1 MTTPRTT
8 PNDHRRRGKQ
18 LDAAIVDAV
27 YAELADRG
35 YRALTMQ
42 AVAARAGTGK
52 APLYRR
58 WSNKQEL
65 ILHVLDQQPP
75 AEAEPRTDTGNLR
88 DDLIAQLEHMS
99 EAMTQP
105 VGQALT
111 NLILELATDRE
122 QHHELTSTV
131 IDTLLEPRLDSIMTA
146 IRRAARRG
154 EIRAA
159 AVSELIARVGPA
171 LIIQQRL
178 YNGTLPTPPEIAAIV
193 DTILLPALGHTRD

>member
-1 MTTPRTT
+1 MTAPHTT

-27 YAELADRG
+27 YDELADSG

-58 WSNKQEL
+58 WANKQEL
-65 ILHVLDQQPP
+65 ILHVLGQQPP
-75 AEAEPRTDTGNLR
+75 AEAEPRADTGNIR
-88 DDLIAQLEHMS
+88 DDLITQLAHMS
-99 EAMTQP
+99 AAMNRP

-122 QHHELTSTV
+122 RHPELTSTV

-146 IRRAARRG
+146 MRRAARRG
-154 EIRAA
+154 EIRAT
-159 AVSELIARVGPA
+159 AVSELLARVGPA

-178 YNGTLPTPPEIAAIV
+178 YNGTLPTPSEITAIV
-193 DTILLPALGHTRD
+193 DTVLLPALGHSDD